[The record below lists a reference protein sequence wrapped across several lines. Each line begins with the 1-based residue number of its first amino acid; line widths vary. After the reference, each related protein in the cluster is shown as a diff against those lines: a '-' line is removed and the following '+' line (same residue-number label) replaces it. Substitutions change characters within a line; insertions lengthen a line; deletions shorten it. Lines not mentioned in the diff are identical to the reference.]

1 MKKLPFTRRVAIGGA
16 IAVAIAGGGSA
27 VALATGQTAS
37 DVYQGCLSHN
47 LGAVYNVKVNPRTP
61 PACLRRDTLV
71 SWNQTGP
78 AGTPGTPGAKG
89 DAGARGATGPAG
101 SAGPQG
107 PKGETGAGSPGAK
120 GDAGPR
126 GPQGDTGATGRD
138 GVSGYE
144 VVTGNDVTNWPG
156 TQTGGA
162 AACPA
167 GKVVIG
173 GGVSGN
179 GGTEQ
184 SINSSRPGPDDTD
197 WVAYVNNTGTIARS
211 FNVYAICA
219 VPGP

>member
-1 MKKLPFTRRVAIGGA
+1 VKKLPFTRRVAIGGA

-78 AGTPGTPGAKG
+78 AGTPGT
-89 DAGARGATGPAG
+89 
-101 SAGPQG
+101 
-107 PKGETGAGSPGAK
+107 PGAK